1 MTLYHERP
9 ETFARVLREE
19 FDCTYLLVDPKILA
33 GWRYM
38 AGLRPWQP
46 WQPTQFETAATA
58 LLAPVTESS
67 EPIPGFELL
76 YTTPPAWRLL
86 RLYRIRDDPAVR
98 RLR

>member
-1 MTLYHERP
+1 MGAAGTLLDRDGGLLDQQLL
-9 ETFARVLREE
+9 AR
-19 FDCTYLLVDPKILA
+19 
-33 GWRYM
+33 
-38 AGLRPWQP
+38 
-46 WQPTQFETAATA
+46 TA

-86 RLYRIRDDPAVR
+86 RLYQIRDDPAVR

>member
-1 MTLYHERP
+1 
-9 ETFARVLREE
+9 
-19 FDCTYLLVDPKILA
+19 
-33 GWRYM
+33 M

-46 WQPTQFETAATA
+46 WQTARFETAATA